1 MIKFQLKDIPLIGKY
16 LISNKTINANKDE
29 LNTMDNNYDI
39 AFKYNSSQD
48 CFGNKLHID
57 DKVSYVTTYY
67 DDRFNKICTGTV
79 VGFTNCFIKIKPDEK
94 YKITWKEKTT
104 GYILRYKNRIIKMN

>member
-1 MIKFQLKDIPLIGKY
+1 MIKFQLKDIPFIGKY
-16 LISNKTINANKDE
+16 LISNKTINTNKDE

-67 DDRFNKICTGTV
+67 DDRFEDLQIV
-79 VGFTNCFIKIKPDEK
+79 S
-94 YKITWKEKTT
+94 
-104 GYILRYKNRIIKMN
+104 